1 MVTLAPSEVSLLLL
15 APILFLNVTDIQGF
29 KFGDLESLNELV
41 MEVSKLEESRLEAFE
56 MEVSKQEV
64 VTRLVVEGSTMLL
77 GNRLLLIGFRLDVIS
92 RLQEGFMRPVSTKSL
107 VDTMVLRGGQ
117 EKEVMV
123 FRKVVELRGLSV
135 ATGQLGDRFMVGEVL
150 LGIS

>member
-1 MVTLAPSEVSLLLL
+1 M
-15 APILFLNVTDIQGF
+15 D
-29 KFGDLESLNELV
+29 ELV

-64 VTRLVVEGSTMLL
+64 VTRLVVEGSTILL
-77 GNRLLLIGFRLDVIS
+77 GNRLLLVGFRLDVIS
-92 RLQEGFMRPVSTKSL
+92 RLQEGFMRPVATKGL

-123 FRKVVELRGLSV
+123 FRGLSV
-135 ATGQLGDRFMVGEVL
+135 ATGQLWDRFMVGEVM
-150 LGIS
+150 